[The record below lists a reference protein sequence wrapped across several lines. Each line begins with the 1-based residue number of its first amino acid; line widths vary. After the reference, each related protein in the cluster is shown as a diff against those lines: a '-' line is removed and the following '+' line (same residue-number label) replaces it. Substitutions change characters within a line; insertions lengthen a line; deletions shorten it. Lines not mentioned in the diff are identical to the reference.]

1 MYIREAT
8 NSMNRFLQILI
19 SATSALADVY
29 GWTKVFLIVS
39 FTSIANFYAPIFNFL
54 YVIAVWATIDIV
66 AGVLADHGRW
76 IKRKF
81 RRAFTLLIIYFT
93 IIFLAYWTGIMMQES
108 RESILTFSSWISWV
122 MIYYYVGN
130 TLRNLNIRF
139 PDSKTIA
146 FLYWVVTVKFISK
159 ISFLEDFY
167 NSKQNKNMNP

>member
-1 MYIREAT
+1 
-8 NSMNRFLQILI
+8 MNRLLQILV
-19 SATSALADVY
+19 SVTTALSDIY
-29 GWTKVFLIVS
+29 GWTKVFLVVS

-66 AGVLADHGRW
+66 AGILADHGHW
-76 IKRKF
+76 KKRKF

-93 IIFLAYWTGIMMQES
+93 IILLAYWTGIMMQES
-108 RESILTFSSWISWV
+108 KESILTFSSWISWV

-130 TLRNLNIRF
+130 TLRNLNTRF

-146 FLYWVVTVKFISK
+146 FLYWVVTVKFINQ

-167 NSKQNKNMNP
+167 NSKQNKNTKP